1 MKEVTGKDDI
11 TIVCVRLWGIKNEVL
26 SGEIMKGLEIVV
38 DTKDGAVVYLN
49 YGQTYIADDGRKI
62 TYEQMLEWMFD
73 GSLKQHGFYPHKCRT
88 SQSNSNNNYAA
99 RNAQMMALLAAT
111 L

>member
-1 MKEVTGKDDI
+1 M
-11 TIVCVRLWGIKNEVL
+11 N
-26 SGEIMKGLEIVV
+26 GLEIVV
-38 DTKDGAVVYLN
+38 DTKDGAVVYMN
-49 YGQTYIADDGRKI
+49 RGYTYIADDSRKI

-88 SQSNSNNNYAA
+88 SKLSNNNNYAA
-99 RNAQMMALLAAT
+99 RNVIRTALLAAI